1 MDARACT
8 GAARGASPAPDETS
22 TTLPSPIMRRI
33 GRFAAE
39 RNVQVQSS
47 PGSSGLRRWA
57 GSHATGSP
65 NMLSVRSTVAR
76 IPAVSRRLPRVA
88 GANNA
93 AVARTWYLPAA
104 RLAIRYRPA
113 MSVYAVPTLPDAA
126 ETASTSAPIC
136 ATPWMSRTTP
146 LTVAAEAATIMPR
159 RQ

>member
-1 MDARACT
+1 
-8 GAARGASPAPDETS
+8 
-22 TTLPSPIMRRI
+22 
-33 GRFAAE
+33 
-39 RNVQVQSS
+39 
-47 PGSSGLRRWA
+47 
-57 GSHATGSP
+57 
-65 NMLSVRSTVAR
+65 MLSVRSTVAR

-93 AVARTWYLPAA
+93 AVARTWYRPAA

-146 LTVAAEAATIMPR
+146 LTVAAEAATIIPGASESVRAPSANPNRIQQRCTVRIPCASPAFSSKAGRNQLARQDALRRHPVIANHPR
-159 RQ
+159 NRSP